1 MNRIILGVILMLGGW
16 GSVLGQAK
24 QQAAI
29 EVHVSGMVCAF
40 CIQGIE
46 KTLLALKDV
55 DSIDIDLKTKV
66 VTVIPK
72 QGGTLTDDHIKKA
85 IDDAGYE
92 VSKIVR
98 SARTLSTNEVTPLK
112 SPKTQAAED
121 RKVDVQK

>member
-1 MNRIILGVILMLGGW
+1 MYRIILVVTLILGGSS
-16 GSVLGQAK
+16 SVLGQTK

-55 DSIDIDLKTKV
+55 HSIDIDLKTKI

-72 QGGTLTDDHIKKA
+72 QGGALTNDHIKKA

-98 SARTLSTNEVTPLK
+98 SARILSTDEVNSLK
-112 SPKTQAAED
+112 PAKTQAVED
-121 RKVDVQK
+121 RKADAQK